1 MEVKMSNDK
10 YENRNEEN
18 ADEGVYGLI
27 FVILIALVLAQL
39 LSVLNY

>member
-1 MEVKMSNDK
+1 MSNDK

-18 ADEGVYGLI
+18 ADEGAYGCLI
-27 FVILIALVLAQL
+27 FVMLIVLVLAQL